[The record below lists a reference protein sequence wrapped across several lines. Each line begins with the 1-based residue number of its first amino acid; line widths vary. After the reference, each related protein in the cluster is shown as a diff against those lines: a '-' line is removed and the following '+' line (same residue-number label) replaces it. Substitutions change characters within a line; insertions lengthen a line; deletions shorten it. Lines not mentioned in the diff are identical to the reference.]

1 MRRTFRV
8 RCLHKLS
15 KLVVPVTQSQGASHA
30 NRASKTTAYILF
42 TLMRSTAELIIR
54 SLNLRHFG
62 GVANSMSLAQL
73 SAWCATHFGPR
84 EIATD
89 PNPRP
94 FDIPWMVL
102 DTARAAKE
110 WRPTAARP
118 RRRTSG
124 RRSSDSCPL
133 RTASAR
139 KLRSAH
145 RPRSPRSACP
155 AGERDS
161 RRRGSQGS

>member
-1 MRRTFRV
+1 
-8 RCLHKLS
+8 
-15 KLVVPVTQSQGASHA
+15 
-30 NRASKTTAYILF
+30 
-42 TLMRSTAELIIR
+42 MRSTAELIIR

-110 WRPTAARP
+110 WRWQIET
-118 RRRTSG
+118 
-124 RRSSDSCPL
+124 PL
-133 RTASAR
+133 EEILNEIAEHAG
-139 KLRSAH
+139 KHPNWLEL
-145 RPRSPRSACP
+145 SP
-155 AGERDS
+155 
-161 RRRGSQGS
+161 